1 MPDLDELER
10 LLSEATPGDWHQ
22 GPYYRADIHAQG
34 YGESGSL
41 AVCGSSMIPQNVSNA
56 ALIVALHNHAPALIA
71 QAREAARLRDALVEI
86 DILLAPQIDER
97 DLEQAR
103 EVARAAL
110 DPNRSE

>member
-1 MPDLDELER
+1 VQNPEPDLNAIERRAEALPDLDELER
-10 LLSEATPGDWHQ
+10 LLSAMKTGTREDEDRLLRW
-22 GPYYRADIHAQG
+22 
-34 YGESGSL
+34 
-41 AVCGSSMIPQNVSNA
+41 VFF
-56 ALIVALHNHAPALIA
+56 HAPALIA

>member
-1 MPDLDELER
+1 MPDLNELER
-10 LLSEATPGDWHQ
+10 LLSAMKTGTREDEDRLLRW
-22 GPYYRADIHAQG
+22 
-34 YGESGSL
+34 
-41 AVCGSSMIPQNVSNA
+41 VFF
-56 ALIVALHNHAPALIA
+56 HAPALIA